1 MKTEETK
8 RLEFILVNREDLK
21 EEFHSSLMEFFNE
34 LKVEQTWITPQKAM
48 EMLNIKSKTTLNKLK
63 DNGLIEFTQ
72 PLKKL
77 VLFKRESILSYL
89 EDHSQKTF

>member
-1 MKTEETK
+1 MNTEETK

-34 LKVEQTWITPQKAM
+34 IKVEKVWITSQETMA
-48 EMLNIKSKTTLNKLK
+48 LLSIKSATTLQSLRNK
-63 DNGLIEFTQ
+63 GLIEFTQ

-77 VLFKRESILSYL
+77 ILYKRESILSYL